1 MSRLQAWLDGERP
14 PQAAPLGWRC
24 FQLALLVLPA
34 SALLAGLLLLVAL
47 IQGCQRRAPWW
58 QDRLNLVLAAVALW
72 MLVGCLSAP
81 SGWLAWIG
89 LANWLPFFWA
99 FWGFQ
104 PYLATAA
111 ARRRLAL
118 WFVAGTVPVL
128 VTGLGQMLLGWQGP
142 FQLFGGAIIWWVQ
155 AGGNPPGRLSGLFE
169 YANVTAGWLAMTWPL
184 ALAAWLQH
192 ARQWRAGG
200 SLRLAW
206 ITSLAIVVAQV
217 AALVATD
224 SRNGWGAL
232 VLALPVVLGPGR
244 WLWFLPVLLLA
255 LLPVLL
261 ATLPGV
267 PAALQMPLRELVP
280 QSIWGRLNDFNS
292 QGVRPEALTR
302 MSLWI
307 MAVQLISQ
315 RPWFGWGAQSFGA
328 IYQERAGYFI
338 NHPHNIALDLA
349 QSHGWPVALGL
360 VGLVLWL
367 LWRTAAAG
375 MASDRLFERA
385 WWAATLV
392 LVALHATDIPMYDSR
407 LNIAGWIL
415 LVGLRARL
423 SPGPD
428 RGAAAGS

>member
-1 MSRLQAWLDGERP
+1 MSRLLAWLDRERP
-14 PQAAPLGWRC
+14 PQAAVLGWRC
-24 FQLALLVLPA
+24 FQLGLLLLPA

-47 IQGCQRRAPWW
+47 IQGSRGRAPWW
-58 QDRLNLVLAAVALW
+58 HDRLNLLLAAVALW
-72 MLVGCLSAP
+72 MLLGCFRAP

-104 PYLATAA
+104 PYLASAP

-118 WFVAGTVPVL
+118 WFVVGTVPVL
-128 VTGLGQMLLGWQGP
+128 VTGLGQMLLGWSGP
-142 FQLFGGAIIWWVQ
+142 LQLFGGAVIWWVQ

-169 YANVTAGWLAMTWPL
+169 YANVTAAWLAMTWPL

-192 ARQWRAGG
+192 LRHWRDG
-200 SLRLAW
+200 SPTRLAW
-206 ITSLAIVVAQV
+206 LAGLAIVVAQV

-232 VLALPVVLGPGR
+232 VLGLPVVLGPGR
-244 WLWFLPVLLLA
+244 WLWLLPLLLLA

-261 ATLPGV
+261 ATVPGV
-267 PAALQMPLRELVP
+267 PPALQTPLRELVP
-280 QSIWGRLNDFNS
+280 QSVWGRLNDVNS
-292 QGVRPEALTR
+292 QGIRPEALTR
-302 MSLWI
+302 LSLWT
-307 MAVQLISQ
+307 MALQLISQ

-338 NHPHNIALDLA
+338 NHAHTIALDLA
-349 QSHGWPVALGL
+349 QSHGWPVAVAL

-367 LWRTAAAG
+367 LVRTALDG
-375 MASDRLFERA
+375 MAGGRLFERA

-407 LNIAGWIL
+407 LNIAGWVL
-415 LVGLRARL
+415 LVGLRCRL

>member
-1 MSRLQAWLDGERP
+1 
-14 PQAAPLGWRC
+14 
-24 FQLALLVLPA
+24 
-34 SALLAGLLLLVAL
+34 
-47 IQGCQRRAPWW
+47 
-58 QDRLNLVLAAVALW
+58 
-72 MLVGCLSAP
+72 
-81 SGWLAWIG
+81 LAWIG

-104 PYLATAA
+104 PYLATES

-128 VTGLGQMLLGWQGP
+128 ITGLGQMLLGWQGP
-142 FQLFGGAIIWWVQ
+142 FQLFGGAVIWWVQ

-192 ARQWRAGG
+192 VRQWRAGG

-206 ITSLAIVVAQV
+206 LTSLAIVVAQV
-217 AALVATD
+217 AALAATD

-267 PAALQMPLRELVP
+267 PAALQTPLRELVP
-280 QSIWGRLNDFNS
+280 QSVWGRLNDFNS

-415 LVGLRARL
+415 LVGLRGRL
-423 SPGPD
+423 SSGPD

>member
-1 MSRLQAWLDGERP
+1 
-14 PQAAPLGWRC
+14 
-24 FQLALLVLPA
+24 
-34 SALLAGLLLLVAL
+34 
-47 IQGCQRRAPWW
+47 
-58 QDRLNLVLAAVALW
+58 
-72 MLVGCLSAP
+72 
-81 SGWLAWIG
+81 
-89 LANWLPFFWA
+89 
-99 FWGFQ
+99 
-104 PYLATAA
+104 
-111 ARRRLAL
+111 
-118 WFVAGTVPVL
+118 
-128 VTGLGQMLLGWQGP
+128 
-142 FQLFGGAIIWWVQ
+142 
-155 AGGNPPGRLSGLFE
+155 
-169 YANVTAGWLAMTWPL
+169 
-184 ALAAWLQH
+184 
-192 ARQWRAGG
+192 
-200 SLRLAW
+200 
-206 ITSLAIVVAQV
+206 
-217 AALVATD
+217 
-224 SRNGWGAL
+224 
-232 VLALPVVLGPGR
+232 
-244 WLWFLPVLLLA
+244 LWFLPVLLLA

-267 PAALQMPLRELVP
+267 PAALQTPLRELVP
-280 QSIWGRLNDFNS
+280 QSVWGRLNDFNS

-415 LVGLRARL
+415 LVGLRGRL
-423 SPGPD
+423 SSGPD